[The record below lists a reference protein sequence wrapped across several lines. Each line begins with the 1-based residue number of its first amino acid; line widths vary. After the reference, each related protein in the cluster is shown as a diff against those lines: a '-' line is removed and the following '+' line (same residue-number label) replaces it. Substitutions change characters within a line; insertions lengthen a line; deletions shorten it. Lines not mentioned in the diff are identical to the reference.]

1 MLREASAHQQIFQ
14 TGIIIIP
21 MKEVTMSVKVIDKQT
36 GEETVGKFA
45 LVKGDQVNLYTGI
58 MSDKKGGWRGCGK
71 RIIFPT
77 ESVTIT
83 ADDPTK
89 ELKQQ
94 D

>member
-1 MLREASAHQQIFQ
+1 
-14 TGIIIIP
+14 
-21 MKEVTMSVKVIDKQT
+21 MSVKVVDKKT
-36 GEETVGKFA
+36 GRETIGKYA
-45 LVKGDQVNLYTGI
+45 LTKSGQVNLYTGI

-71 RIIFPT
+71 RIVFPAQ
-77 ESVTIT
+77 SVTVT